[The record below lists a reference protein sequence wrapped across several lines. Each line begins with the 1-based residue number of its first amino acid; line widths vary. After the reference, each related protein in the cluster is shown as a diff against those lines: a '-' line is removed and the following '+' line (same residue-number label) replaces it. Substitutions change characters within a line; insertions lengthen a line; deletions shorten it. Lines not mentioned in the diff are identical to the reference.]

1 MHIKRLVVLL
11 FSIFSVLIV
20 GNQVEANG
28 SFLVE
33 DNVTDLLESLDSCNK
48 FEIIESNIIIINLKM
63 LITNLKIL
71 KV

>member
-1 MHIKRLVVLL
+1 MNIKRLVVLL
-11 FSIFSVLIV
+11 FSIFSVLII